1 MKVSIDVSDGGDKT
15 LFVESF
21 YDLSEAGMP
30 TFQLAKEVAQLM
42 VAYPAYKTI
51 TVQIEKD
58 DDGSA
63 NANVPQPPRGER

>member
-30 TFQLAKEVAQLM
+30 TFQLAQRGRA
-42 VAYPAYKTI
+42 A
-51 TVQIEKD
+51 
-58 DDGSA
+58 DGSVSSVQ
-63 NANVPQPPRGER
+63 NNNRSDRKG